1 MYTHPHCSSRWPG
14 QPKLHFTD
22 TSVYG
27 SFCINWTKTVTRENH
42 FTQEDGSE
50 VKREIFT
57 LSKISQLK
65 RLEGHVV
72 SKTRA
77 RRGQLENTWTE
88 EKKKHMA
95 SPPLIVWDRGVTRQ
109 WAWNDK
115 RNHVIGWILEEPP
128 ADWTKEDEMS
138 YPWLSKSISHFAVC
152 WRVKETH
159 IGNYCNF
166 SFHWLHWKN

>member
-1 MYTHPHCSSRWPG
+1 MYTHPHCSSRWLG

-22 TSVYG
+22 TSFYG

-42 FTQEDGSE
+42 VTQEDGSE

-95 SPPLIVWDRGVTRQ
+95 SPPLIVWDRGVTKQR
-109 WAWNDK
+109 ARNDK
-115 RNHVIGWILEEPP
+115 TNHVIGWISEEPP
-128 ADWTKEDEMS
+128 ADWTKEDAMS
-138 YPWLSKSISHFAVC
+138 YPRLC
-152 WRVKETH
+152 WRVRETH

-166 SFHWLHWKN
+166 SFHWLYWKNKLTVQ

>member
-1 MYTHPHCSSRWPG
+1 MYTHPHCSSRWLG
-14 QPKLHFTD
+14 LPKLHFTD
-22 TSVYG
+22 TTFYG

-77 RRGQLENTWTE
+77 RRGQLENTLDWRK
-88 EKKKHMA
+88 EKAHGFATTDCLRQRSDKTKSPEWQNKPCHWMDLGGATGWLDKGGCDVIYHTLLA
-95 SPPLIVWDRGVTRQ
+95 S
-109 WAWNDK
+109 
-115 RNHVIGWILEEPP
+115 E
-128 ADWTKEDEMS
+128 
-138 YPWLSKSISHFAVC
+138 
-152 WRVKETH
+152 
-159 IGNYCNF
+159 GNPY
-166 SFHWLHWKN
+166 WELL